1 MLTPLNCSLVMVKG
15 LIKECMAARH
25 GRKGPDGFC
34 VLRVKFDAAWQELR
48 VAGSQYDDAMMIH
61 MGCFFKSPPKEVE
74 VPTHL
79 VDLRS
84 TSELDPL
91 RVRMCASI
99 GKALKSPIR
108 NSVLGSRC

>member
-1 MLTPLNCSLVMVKG
+1 MS
-15 LIKECMAARH
+15 ARH

-34 VLRVKFDAAWQELR
+34 VLRVKFDAAWPELGG
-48 VAGSQYDDAMMIH
+48 VGSHYDDTMMIH
-61 MGCFFKSPPKEVE
+61 MRCFCKSPPKEVE
-74 VPTHL
+74 VPTQL

-99 GKALKSPIR
+99 GKALT
-108 NSVLGSRC
+108 